1 MINQPN
7 KLATTAALAVLGAS
21 LPALAGD
28 AKSIVEPAAPEPS
41 ITACNALKNIG
52 TLYKNN
58 ENPYIQEFKLFGRY
72 QYQVGSIAGN
82 DVNSDGFNS
91 NLDQHRRFRLGA
103 QMKFAS
109 YFKVKANVNLVRD
122 KRPFG
127 GDLDWGTPKLGAAVF
142 DEAKLTFDAGKAFS
156 VNGLDT
162 LHFTYGRQKLKMSQ
176 EAHTSSKKI
185 KTVERSALANTIY
198 RSSRP
203 VGFTVDAAKGSWKG
217 AAAIFSDQISNDEW
231 DSVIG
236 EWSAGLAYYVSVTKT
251 FDNKDQVILDFIYHD
266 DSSDAIADWI
276 GYEWATSAAYTGSC
290 DRWGYMA
297 NVIVGDHGDISGKPD
312 LSGLFYGIIGM
323 GTYDIIEGTLE
334 AVAQY
339 QWQGSQESEGI
350 RTNSRIFRADNGA
363 NMGGDKG
370 HSGRGDS
377 HHSLYG
383 GLNLYLCGDNAKVM
397 VGVEYQNLD
406 TPDGDAD
413 ATTLWAAYRMYF

>member
-1 MINQPN
+1 MTQTN
-7 KLATTAALAVLGAS
+7 KLVTAATLAVLATPLTG
-21 LPALAGD
+21 LAGD
-28 AKSIVEPAAPEPS
+28 AKTIIEPAAPQQS
-41 ITACNALKNIG
+41 ITACDALKNIG
-52 TLYKNN
+52 TLYKNS

-82 DVNSDGFNS
+82 DINGDGFNG
-91 NLDQHRRFRLGA
+91 NFDQHRRFRLGA
-103 QMKFAS
+103 QMKFAN
-109 YFKVKANVNLVRD
+109 YFKVKANVNLVVDGRLVGRD
-122 KRPFG
+122 
-127 GDLDWGTPKLGAAVF
+127 LNWGTPDAGFAVF

-198 RSSRP
+198 RSARP
-203 VGFTVDAAKGSWKG
+203 VGFTVDASKGSWKG

-236 EWSAGLAYYVSVTKT
+236 EWSEGLAYYVSATKT
-251 FDNKDQVILDFIYHD
+251 FDNKDQLIMDFIYHD

-276 GYEWATSAAYTGSC
+276 GYEWAASAAYTGSC

-297 NVIVGDHGDISGKPD
+297 NVIVADHGDVLGKPD
-312 LSGLFYGIIGM
+312 RSGLFYGIIGM
-323 GTYDIIEGTLE
+323 GTYDLIEGTLE

-339 QWQGSQESEGI
+339 QWQGSEESEGV
-350 RTNSRIFRADNGA
+350 RTNSRLFRIDNG
-363 NMGGDKG
+363 GDVN
-370 HSGRGDS
+370 SGRGDS

-383 GLNLYLCGDNAKVM
+383 GLNWYLCGDNAKVM

-413 ATTLWAAYRMYF
+413 STTLWAAYRMYF